1 MADNEKK
8 VEEAE
13 TVETETVAKEAP
25 AEAASQPKAETADA
39 GEGAE
44 EAPAQATSAPKAEKK
59 AVKAEKSEKAEKPQ
73 KVSKPENYTPRL
85 KSDYDDRIVPAM
97 IERFGYKNRLQV
109 PRLDKIVINMG
120 VGEATQDKKK
130 VETAA
135 AEMERIAG
143 QKPVITKAKKSI
155 AQFKLREGMPIGVKV
170 TLRRD
175 RMFEFLDRLV
185 TIALPRVRDFRGLNP
200 KSFDGRGNYALGLK
214 EQIIFPE
221 INYDQIDKVRGMDV
235 IVTTT
240 AKTDDEARELLR
252 LFNFPFPVE
261 EQRQAA

>member
-1 MADNEKK
+1 MADKENK
-8 VEEAE
+8 VEEAQE
-13 TVETETVAKEAP
+13 PVIEQAAEVERVGEA
-25 AEAASQPKAETADA
+25 
-39 GEGAE
+39 
-44 EAPAQATSAPKAEKK
+44 
-59 AVKAEKSEKAEKPQ
+59 EKAEAEAIEALPKVEEAAVPQAKKTAAKP
-73 KVSKPENYTPRL
+73 SKTPADYKARL
-85 KSDYDDRIVPAM
+85 RADYDDRIVGAM
-97 IERFGYKNRLQV
+97 IERFGYKNKLEV
-109 PRLDKIVINMG
+109 PRLEKIVINMG

-135 AEMERIAG
+135 NEMQQISG

-155 AQFKLREGMPIGVKV
+155 AQFKLREGMPIGCKV

-175 RMFEFLDRLV
+175 RMYEFLDRLV
-185 TIALPRVRDFRGLNP
+185 TVALPRVRDFRGLNP
-200 KSFDGRGNYALGLK
+200 RSFDGRGNYAMGLK

-240 AKTDDEARELLR
+240 AKTDEEARELLR
-252 LFNFPFPVE
+252 LFNFPFPAE